1 MSRRDSKEIA
11 EGIEYCIKNKDQMK
25 NDCIN
30 NASKYK
36 GENFAT
42 SFKEFLFQ

>member
-1 MSRRDSKEIA
+1 MSSREPKDIA
-11 EGIEYCIKNKDQMK
+11 EGIEYCIKNKDRMK

-36 GENFAT
+36 GEKFAA
-42 SFKEFLFQ
+42 SLRKFLFQ